1 MDLYEHFFLLFCLL
15 FSLILEE
22 AMHHPRL
29 LDMPGATT
37 EAGGTMLERLGHL
50 AGHLREDRRDG
61 IGSSSGKR
69 KASLISVGTGHQ
81 LIEAEGTILER
92 VGDLIG
98 LLREDHRDGIGS
110 SSGQMKVSLISV
122 GTGHQLIEAEGMILE
137 RVGDLVGL
145 LREDRRDGIGTSLG
159 QKKASLILDRTD
171 HQQHLR
177 YANLLEVKCT
187 CNAHMW

>member
-50 AGHLREDRRDG
+50 AGHLREDR
-61 IGSSSGKR
+61 
-69 KASLISVGTGHQ
+69 
-81 LIEAEGTILER
+81 
-92 VGDLIG
+92 
-98 LLREDHRDGIGS
+98 RDGIGS